1 MNIQQEFNSLM
12 TTYVNEEPKDIVQKI
27 CSRLEEHEINIYA
40 VVDHQ
45 LDMNAVGVASY
56 PAFTILFGNPRM
68 GSKLL
73 EKLPVATIDI
83 PLRLAVIKSESGR
96 GSTII
101 FRDMEHLF
109 EEYISRVEKLRKWAQ
124 EINHILTSLVDQSI
138 KN

>member
-1 MNIQQEFNSLM
+1 
-12 TTYVNEEPKDIVQKI
+12 
-27 CSRLEEHEINIYA
+27 
-40 VVDHQ
+40 
-45 LDMNAVGVASY
+45 
-56 PAFTILFGNPRM
+56 M

-83 PLRLAVIKSESGR
+83 PLRIAVIKSESGR

-109 EEYISRVEKLRKWAQ
+109 EEYISRVDKLRKWAQ